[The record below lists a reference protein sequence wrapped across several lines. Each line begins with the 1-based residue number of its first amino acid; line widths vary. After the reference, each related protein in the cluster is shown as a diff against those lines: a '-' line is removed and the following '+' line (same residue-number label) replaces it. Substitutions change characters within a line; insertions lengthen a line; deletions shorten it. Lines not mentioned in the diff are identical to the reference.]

1 MRRTNGLIK
10 DIQCPNWDNSLRRN
24 SAANFLDPA
33 RFPPDLRD
41 NP

>member
-1 MRRTNGLIK
+1 MRRTNGLIT

-24 SAANFLDPA
+24 SAANHLDPA
-33 RFPPDLRD
+33 RFSPDAGN